1 MDNSLS
7 KQNYNSIDLFKLFF
21 AFAVVSIH
29 TRPLVYC
36 SVDWITRLNEIIVTL
51 AVPFF
56 YIVSGFLLG
65 KKISSGNEYN
75 SEPIKKLLFRFL
87 KLYCAWTFVYLPLS
101 IIHYFRE
108 GTSLLS
114 AIKLFIVGF
123 VFVGEQYN
131 AWILWYLL
139 SAVYALIV
147 IIIINRTRIT
157 HKKLWVSLH

>member
-1 MDNSLS
+1 MDGQSLS

-65 KKISSGNEYN
+65 KKISSRNEYN

-87 KLYCAWTFVYLPLS
+87 KLYCAWTFVY
-101 IIHYFRE
+101 
-108 GTSLLS
+108 
-114 AIKLFIVGF
+114 
-123 VFVGEQYN
+123 
-131 AWILWYLL
+131 
-139 SAVYALIV
+139 
-147 IIIINRTRIT
+147 
-157 HKKLWVSLH
+157 